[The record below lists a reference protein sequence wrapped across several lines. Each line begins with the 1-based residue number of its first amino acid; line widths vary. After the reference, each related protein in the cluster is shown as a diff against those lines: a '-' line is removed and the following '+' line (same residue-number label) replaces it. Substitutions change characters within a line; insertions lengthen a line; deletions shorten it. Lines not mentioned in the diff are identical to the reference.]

1 MWITSISYEDIL
13 SANQMSF
20 LRWVNRAE
28 QGKSYQK
35 MIGDIIGKGE
45 KKEKTDGLR
54 NLENKSRRKSKKGM
68 TQAPKRV
75 HNQSVIQ

>member
-20 LRWVNRAE
+20 LRWVNLAE

-45 KKEKTDGLR
+45 KK
-54 NLENKSRRKSKKGM
+54 KKLM
-68 TQAPKRV
+68 V
-75 HNQSVIQ
+75 